1 MRKFQSPEV
10 PFVKTL
16 DLKTLS
22 TRYAI
27 RKLNFDDV
35 EMILSFCQSNKQ
47 YYACCGKSPCTEL
60 IRQDLQIT
68 PPGIPMEQKYYIGF
82 FENRTL
88 VAIMDLILGYP
99 DSQSI
104 FIGFFMMH
112 IALQG
117 VGIGSSI
124 IAELLNALKD
134 CGFQSCQLGIDQ
146 FNPQS
151 NHFWRK
157 NGFEVIREVAQ
168 EDGVILVAQKQL

>member
-1 MRKFQSPEV
+1 M
-10 PFVKTL
+10 KTL
-16 DLKTLS
+16 DLQTLS

-35 EMILSFCQSNKQ
+35 EMILAFCQSNTQ
-47 YYACCGKSPCTEL
+47 YYAYCGKAPTAEL

-82 FENRTL
+82 FENHTL

-99 DSQSI
+99 DSQSV

-117 VGIGSSI
+117 AGIGSSI
-124 IAELLNALKD
+124 IAELLSAAKA

-157 NGFEVIREVAQ
+157 NGFEVIREVVQ
-168 EDGVILVAQKQL
+168 EDGVIFVAQKYL